1 MESGSGQVIPL
12 SGKPD
17 SRTVPCKRDGLFAD
31 LSKSVI
37 WETGPMLQPS
47 IVASEAQQ
55 GWVTAIA
62 PLPSTQSVANG
73 SRTTAVKGVKRL
85 KPLSRVLSSPGI
97 CVIVSVTRKE
107 EAQENSARELSA
119 LPDMKTDGTIRINR

>member
-1 MESGSGQVIPL
+1 
-12 SGKPD
+12 
-17 SRTVPCKRDGLFAD
+17 
-31 LSKSVI
+31 
-37 WETGPMLQPS
+37 MLQPS